1 VLTPRKLCLWN
12 SNKQTSISDLAFP
25 SSVLAVQM
33 NRKRCGRARGAAPA
47 RPASASPV
55 QAVPGRSCAR

>member
-1 VLTPRKLCLWN
+1 MLTPRKLCLWN

-33 NRKRCGRARGAAPA
+33 NRKRCGRARGAVLT
-47 RPASASPV
+47 RPALASPV
-55 QAVPGRSCAR
+55 